1 MFKCGGFCY
10 LYLVLSEVI
19 LHVIVHVGTGFGQL
33 MKYDGV
39 EIFLHVSMFCII
51 VAAKA
56 TAVSEDTVV
65 ICSLFPLGFRV
76 DLTFRANFILTLK
89 S

>member
-1 MFKCGGFCY
+1 M
-10 LYLVLSEVI
+10 LSEVI

-51 VAAKA
+51 RPQWLYVHYFLW
-56 TAVSEDTVV
+56 D
-65 ICSLFPLGFRV
+65 LGW
-76 DLTFRANFILTLK
+76 I
-89 S
+89 

>member
-1 MFKCGGFCY
+1 M
-10 LYLVLSEVI
+10 LSEVI

-39 EIFLHVSMFCII
+39 EMFLHVSMFCII

-56 TAVSEDTVV
+56 TVV

-76 DLTFRANFILTLK
+76 DLTFRANFILT
-89 S
+89 